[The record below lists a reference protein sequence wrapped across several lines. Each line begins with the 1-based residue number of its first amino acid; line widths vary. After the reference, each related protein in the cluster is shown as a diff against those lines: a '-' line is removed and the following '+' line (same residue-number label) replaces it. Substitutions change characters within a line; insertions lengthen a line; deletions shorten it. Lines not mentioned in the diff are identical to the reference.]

1 MTTYFDI
8 IMIPLQLLI
17 VFFTIYYFTL
27 SFFGLVYRKKTKRFM
42 KKSILLPW
50 LSARITKNALSALW

>member
-1 MTTYFDI
+1 MSTYFDL

-27 SFFGLVYRKKTKRFM
+27 SFFGLFAADQKKKFM
-42 KKSILLPW
+42 MSKKLL
-50 LSARITKNALSALW
+50 L

>member
-1 MTTYFDI
+1 MSTYFDL

-27 SFFGLVYRKKTKRFM
+27 SFFGLFGRAGTQHLLLGEHHRAALGFMMSKK
-42 KKSILLPW
+42 LL
-50 LSARITKNALSALW
+50 L